1 MRKLKK
7 IRNLLS
13 IRHPVKMLEPRVYF
27 EQFFHLTRAVQSPD
41 ASEK

>member
-1 MRKLKK
+1 MRKLKT

-13 IRHPVKMLEPRVYF
+13 IRHTVKMLEPRVYF
-27 EQFFHLTRAVQSPD
+27 EQFCHLTRAAQSIN